1 MSQHL
6 LAPITLRDLT
16 VRNRIWV
23 PPMCQYS
30 VAAGDG
36 VATDYHLMH
45 YGSFARG
52 GAGAVILEA
61 TGVVPEG
68 RISPQDLGLWDDA
81 QREALRPIVDLIHSF
96 GAAAGIQLAHAG
108 RKASTEPEWGT
119 PHPGASLAGAD
130 GGWETVAPS
139 AIAYDQ
145 LTEPTALDEAGI
157 DEVVAAF
164 AASAVRAVEA
174 GFDLIEI
181 HAAHGYLL
189 HEFLSP
195 LSNQRTDSYGGELA
209 GRARLLLRVVDAVRG
224 AVPVGMPLLVRISA
238 TEWVEGC
245 FDLGQAT
252 QVVTWLG
259 EHGVDMV
266 DVSSGGNAVLPEGAR
281 IPVGPG
287 YQTPLAAHLREH
299 TEVPVSAVGMLD
311 TPFQAEH
318 VLATGQADVVRVGR
332 AFLREPNWG
341 LDAALALRGDGEIV
355 PPQYRRA
362 FRQALHRG

>member
-1 MSQHL
+1 MTQYL
-6 LAPITLRDLT
+6 LSPITLRDLT

-30 VAAGDG
+30 ALARGG
-36 VATDYHLMH
+36 VATDFHLMH

-52 GAGAVILEA
+52 GAGAVIVEA
-61 TGVVPEG
+61 TGVLPEG
-68 RISPQDLGLWDDA
+68 RIAPQDLGLWNNA
-81 QREALRPIVDLIHSF
+81 QRDALRPVVDLVHSF

-119 PHPGASLAGAD
+119 PNPGASLAVAD
-130 GGWETVAPS
+130 GGWETVGPS
-139 AIAYDQ
+139 ARAYDS
-145 LTEPTALDEAGI
+145 LTAPVALDEAGI
-157 DEVVAAF
+157 DAVVDAF
-164 AASAVRAVEA
+164 AAAAVRAVEA
-174 GFDLIEI
+174 GFDLVEV

-224 AVPVGMPLLVRISA
+224 AIPHGMPLVVRISA
-238 TEWVEGC
+238 TEWIEGG
-245 FDLGQAT
+245 FDLEQAT
-252 QVVTWLG
+252 ELVTWLG

-266 DVSSGGNAVLPEGAR
+266 DVSSGGNAPLPEGEK

-287 YQTPLAAHLREH
+287 YQTPLAAHLRAR

-311 TPFQAEH
+311 EPFQAEH

-332 AFLREPNWG
+332 AFMREPNWG
-341 LDAALALRGDGEIV
+341 LDAALALRGDAEII
-355 PPQYRRA
+355 PPQYRRS
-362 FRQALHRG
+362 FRQQLRRG

>member
-1 MSQHL
+1 MTQHL

-30 VAAGDG
+30 VAAQDG
-36 VATDYHLMH
+36 VATDWHLMH

-68 RISPQDLGLWDDA
+68 RIAPQDLGLWNDA
-81 QREALRPIVDLIHSF
+81 QRDALQPIVDLVHSQ
-96 GAAAGIQLAHAG
+96 GAVAGIQLAHAG

-119 PHPGASLAGAD
+119 PHPGASLSEAD
-130 GGWETVAPS
+130 GGWRTVGPS
-139 AIAYDQ
+139 ALAYAD
-145 LTEPTALDEAGI
+145 LAEPEALDEAGI
-157 DEVVAAF
+157 DAVVDAF
-164 AASAVRAVEA
+164 AAAADRAVQA
-174 GFDLIEI
+174 GIDLIEI
-181 HAAHGYLL
+181 HGAHGYLL

-195 LSNQRTDSYGGELA
+195 LSNHRTDGYGGDLA
-209 GRARLLLRVVDAVRG
+209 GRARLLLRIVDAVRERIPG
-224 AVPVGMPLLVRISA
+224 GMPLLVRLSA
-238 TEWVEGC
+238 TEWVEGG
-245 FDLGQAT
+245 FDLDEAT
-252 QVVTWLG
+252 EVVTWLG

-266 DVSSGGNAVLPEGAR
+266 DVSSGGNAEGAR

-287 YQTPLAAHLREH
+287 YQTTLAAHLREH
-299 TEVPVSAVGMLD
+299 TEVAISAVGMID
-311 TPFQAEH
+311 EPFQAEH

-332 AFLREPNWG
+332 AFLREPSWG
-341 LDAALALRGDGEIV
+341 LHAALALRGDGEIV

-362 FRQALHRG
+362 FRQQRRGA

>member
-1 MSQHL
+1 MTQHL
-6 LAPITLRDLT
+6 LTPITLRDLT

-30 VAAGDG
+30 VAARDG
-36 VATDYHLMH
+36 VATDYHLLH

-68 RISPQDLGLWDDA
+68 RIAPQDLGLWDDA
-81 QREALRPIVDLIHSF
+81 QREALRAIVDLLHSF

-119 PHPGASLAGAD
+119 PHPGSSLTKAD
-130 GGWETVAPS
+130 GGWRTLAPS
-139 AIAYDQ
+139 AIAYDD
-145 LTEPTALDEAGI
+145 LAEPAALDEDGI
-157 DEVVAAF
+157 DGIITAF
-164 AASAVRAVEA
+164 AAAAVRAVDA
-174 GFDLIEI
+174 GFDMVEI

-224 AVPVGMPLLVRISA
+224 AIPVGMPLLVRISG
-238 TEWVEGC
+238 TEWVEGG
-245 FDLGQAT
+245 FDLDEAT
-252 QVVTWLG
+252 EVVTWLG

-266 DVSSGGNAVLPEGAR
+266 DVSSGGNAVLPEGTS

-287 YQTPLAAHLREH
+287 YQTPLAAHLRER

-311 TPFQAEH
+311 EPFQAEH

-332 AFLREPNWG
+332 AFLREPHWG
-341 LDAALALRGDGEIV
+341 IDAALALRGDGEII

-362 FRQALHRG
+362 FRQRLARG

>member
-30 VAAGDG
+30 VAAQDG
-36 VATDYHLMH
+36 IATDWHLMH
-45 YGSFARG
+45 YGSLARG

-61 TGVVPEG
+61 TGVLPEG
-68 RISPQDLGLWDDA
+68 RIAPQDLGLWNDA
-81 QREALRPIVDLIHSF
+81 QRDALRPITELIHSQ

-119 PHPGASLAGAD
+119 PHPGASLPAGE
-130 GGWETVAPS
+130 GGWTTVGPSVLAHGDLTAP
-139 AIAYDQ
+139 A
-145 LTEPTALDEAGI
+145 ALDEAGI
-157 DEVVAAF
+157 DGVVEAF
-164 AASAVRAVEA
+164 AAAAGRAVQA
-174 GFDLIEI
+174 GIDLIEI
-181 HAAHGYLL
+181 HSAHGYLL

-195 LSNQRTDSYGGELA
+195 LSNHRTDSYGGELA
-209 GRARLLLRVVDAVRG
+209 GRARLLLRIVDAVR
-224 AVPVGMPLLVRISA
+224 ARIPQGMPLLVRLSA
-238 TEWVEGC
+238 TEWVEGG
-245 FDLGQAT
+245 FDLDEAT
-252 QVVTWLG
+252 EVVTWLG

-266 DVSSGGNAVLPEGAR
+266 DVSSGGNAVLPEGAS

-287 YQTPLAAHLREH
+287 YQTPLAAHLRER
-299 TEVPVSAVGMLD
+299 TAVPISAVGMID
-311 TPFQAEH
+311 EPFQAEH

-332 AFLREPNWG
+332 AFLRDPHWG
-341 LDAALALRGDGEIV
+341 LHAAIALRGGAEIV

-362 FRQALHRG
+362 FRQQLARS

>member
-1 MSQHL
+1 MTQHL

-23 PPMCQYS
+23 PPMCQYA
-30 VAAGDG
+30 AAGLDG
-36 VATDYHLMH
+36 IATDYHLMH

-61 TGVVPEG
+61 TGVLPEG

-81 QREALRPIVDLIHSF
+81 QREALRPVVDLLHSF

-119 PHPGASLAGAD
+119 AHPGASLTAAD
-130 GGWETVAPS
+130 GGWETVGPS
-139 AIAYDQ
+139 AIAYDA
-145 LTEPTALDEAGI
+145 LTVPTALDEAGI

-164 AASAVRAVEA
+164 AASAVRAVDA
-174 GFDLIEI
+174 GFDLLEV

-195 LSNQRTDSYGGELA
+195 LSNHRTDSYGGDLA
-209 GRARLLLRVVDAVRG
+209 GRARLLLRVVDAVR
-224 AVPVGMPLLVRISA
+224 AAIPEGMPLLVRISA
-238 TEWVEGC
+238 TEWVESG
-245 FDLGQAT
+245 FDLAQAT
-252 QVVTWLG
+252 EVVTWLG

-266 DVSSGGNAVLPEGAR
+266 DVSSGGNAAGAR

-287 YQTPLAAHLREH
+287 YQTPFAAHLRER
-299 TEVPVSAVGMLD
+299 TEMPVSAVGMLD

-332 AFLREPNWG
+332 AFLRAPNWG
-341 LDAALALRGDGEIV
+341 IDAALALRGDNEII
-355 PPQYRRA
+355 PPPYRRA
-362 FRQALHRG
+362 FRQQLRRG

>member
-1 MSQHL
+1 MSQNL

-68 RISPQDLGLWDDA
+68 RISPRDLGLWDDA

-130 GGWETVAPS
+130 GGWETVAPPRS
-139 AIAYDQ
+139 
-145 LTEPTALDEAGI
+145 PTT
-157 DEVVAAF
+157 
-164 AASAVRAVEA
+164 SSR
-174 GFDLIEI
+174 
-181 HAAHGYLL
+181 
-189 HEFLSP
+189 SP
-195 LSNQRTDSYGGELA
+195 PPWTK
-209 GRARLLLRVVDAVRG
+209 RG
-224 AVPVGMPLLVRISA
+224 STR
-238 TEWVEGC
+238 
-245 FDLGQAT
+245 
-252 QVVTWLG
+252 
-259 EHGVDMV
+259 
-266 DVSSGGNAVLPEGAR
+266 SSRP
-281 IPVGPG
+281 
-287 YQTPLAAHLREH
+287 
-299 TEVPVSAVGMLD
+299 S
-311 TPFQAEH
+311 
-318 VLATGQADVVRVGR
+318 
-332 AFLREPNWG
+332 
-341 LDAALALRGDGEIV
+341 
-355 PPQYRRA
+355 PPPPCAPSRRA
-362 FRQALHRG
+362 ST